1 MSLINT
7 LKPLEEEITINNI
20 MSLKQRPKP
29 EIISSEAFYKSIA
42 IISKY
47 DYKLPSSEQIIIFK
61 KCSFCKNEFPTI
73 EGKNILCNNCG
84 EYFCV
89 NHRNVINHNCE
100 KMDANKVKI
109 LAAKNLFKERMRLL
123 KLKGH

>member
-7 LKPLEEEITINNI
+7 LQPIEEEITINQI
-20 MSLKQRPKP
+20 IFMKQRPKP
-29 EIISSEAFYKSIA
+29 EIIASEAFQKSIE

-47 DYKLPSSEQIIIFK
+47 DYKLPSNDQIIIFK
-61 KCSFCKNEFPTI
+61 TCSFCKNEFPTI

-84 EYFCV
+84 ECFCV
-89 NHRNVINHNCE
+89 NHRNVINHQC
-100 KMDANKVKI
+100 NKIDSTKSKI
-109 LAAKNLFKERMRLL
+109 LAAKNIFKERMRLL